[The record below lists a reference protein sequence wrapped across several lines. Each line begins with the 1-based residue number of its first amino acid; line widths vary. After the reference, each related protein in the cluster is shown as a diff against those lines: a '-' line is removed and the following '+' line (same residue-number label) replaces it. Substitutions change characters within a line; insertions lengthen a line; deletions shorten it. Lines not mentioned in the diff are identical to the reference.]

1 MARISLK
8 TLCTALILILLVLLL
23 YLSRSPSPMEQVLV
37 LSKADPYKTVAKK
50 MEQKM
55 IEESERNAKK
65 LLKLPNPK
73 EIIKN
78 AKGPLTKY
86 VLCTVSNRISLKY
99 YHKKFNFTKVVYI
112 SSIYMK
118 NNVS

>member
-86 VLCTVSNRISLKY
+86 VLCTISNRISLKSY
-99 YHKKFNFTKVVYI
+99 QKKINFK
-112 SSIYMK
+112 K
-118 NNVS
+118 